1 MVEPRDF
8 ARWFVT
14 IFCYA
19 SLLIVGVVIWHWIGP
34 HIDAIAL
41 TVLALCILVIPAIV
55 VWGLLTG
62 SIKVKPVK
70 RQ

>member
-1 MVEPRDF
+1 MIAPRDF

-14 IFCYA
+14 IFSYA

-34 HIDAIAL
+34 HIDDIAL
-41 TVLALCILVIPAIV
+41 TVLALCILAIPAIIV
-55 VWGLLTG
+55 VGLLTG
-62 SIKVKPVK
+62 GIKIKPVK